1 MSRQPG
7 VRVRFTSSLE
17 PVGVDEIDARTAP
30 DAVLLTLHEI
40 EQACLP
46 ELVPGEPGR
55 SAEEAIAF
63 FRHQPVTHETFHWL
77 GDGGFAGLYIH
88 GPKAAFVQL
97 LVHPRRRR
105 RGLATALLDAV
116 RARAGERGVEE
127 LHAHHATPA
136 GAAFAARS
144 GAVPG
149 QREVRSLLRLR
160 EAELPEPSLPAGW
173 ALQTWLTRVPDEQL
187 AAFVRARAAM
197 DDAPGS
203 EEIAYP
209 TASAARVRA
218 SEDSLIEREREMRVS
233 VAMAESGEIG
243 AFTELRVSSG
253 SNVGFTDDTGTVAA
267 HRGKG
272 LARAVKLESLRRLR
286 ADHPEVELVT
296 TMNAE
301 ENAAMRHINESVG
314 FRAVATLTTATLIL

>member
-1 MSRQPG
+1 VLH
-7 VRVRFTSSLE
+7 VR
-17 PVGVDEIDARTAP
+17 EIDARTAP

-46 ELVPGEPGR
+46 ERVPGDPGR
-55 SAEEAIAF
+55 SAAEAIAF
-63 FRHQPVTHETFHWL
+63 FRHQPVTHETFNWL
-77 GDGGFAGLYIH
+77 GDGGFASLYIH
-88 GPKAAFVQL
+88 GPKAAFVHL
-97 LVHPRRRR
+97 FVRPERRR
-105 RGLATALLDAV
+105 RGLGKALLDDV
-116 RARAGERGVEE
+116 RTRAAERAVEE
-127 LHAHHATPA
+127 LHGQHATPA
-136 GAAFAARS
+136 GAAFAVRF
-144 GAVPG
+144 GATPG

-160 EAELPEPSLPAGW
+160 DAELPEPSPPAGW
-173 ALQTWLTRVPDEQL
+173 GVRTWLMRVPDEQL
-187 AAFVRARAAM
+187 AAYVRARAAM

-203 EEIAYP
+203 EEIGYP

-218 SEDSLIEREREMRVS
+218 SEDSLIERGREMRLTI
-233 VAMAESGEIG
+233 AMGESGEVG
-243 AFTELRVSSG
+243 AFTELRISRGSS
-253 SNVGFTDDTGTVAA
+253 VAFTDDTGTVAA

-314 FRAVATLTTATLIL
+314 FRAVATLTTATLKP